1 MLLRKASV
9 ILMIALSGCASHPP
23 MKTVD
28 YVDLPRF
35 MGDWYVIANI
45 PTFIEKNAHNAI
57 EDYRLNEDGS
67 VATTFTFF
75 EAGFDGKPK
84 RYTPT
89 GFVLDKQ
96 TNAHWGMQFI
106 WPFKGDFRIV
116 YLDEGYENTII
127 ARQARDYVWI
137 MSRNPEISDTDYQRL
152 SDVVKSLGYDISQLK
167 RVPQRWDPRSSFKS
181 PQVSGRQGINWG
193 ESAFYMGVNEHLEL
207 IYNAVSCQLRV
218 LKTASKQKGE
228 SS

>member
-1 MLLRKASV
+1 
-9 ILMIALSGCASHPP
+9 
-23 MKTVD
+23 
-28 YVDLPRF
+28 
-35 MGDWYVIANI
+35 
-45 PTFIEKNAHNAI
+45 
-57 EDYRLNEDGS
+57 
-67 VATTFTFF
+67 
-75 EAGFDGKPK
+75 
-84 RYTPT
+84 
-89 GFVLDKQ
+89 
-96 TNAHWGMQFI
+96 MQFI